1 MKKTAPGI
9 KKEMSDEV
17 RLQLGAAVWGMIKN
31 ALVAGLA
38 DRGMRLP
45 DEEVRFVTR
54 FMLEHLE
61 AKGQRIV
68 PVKATLDMHEAMRVA
83 LDEGKRLSVKWVKGK
98 TKQRWRYQAALD
110 AAPDWRLGYE
120 QERERAEAQLEAASI
135 PGIET

>member
-1 MKKTAPGI
+1 MKKNHSTMKRAL
-9 KKEMSDEV
+9 SDDV
-17 RLQLGAAVWGMIKN
+17 RLTLGVGLWGMVKN
-31 ALVAGLA
+31 ALAAGLA
-38 DRGMRLP
+38 DGGVKLP

-83 LDEGKRLSVKWVKGK
+83 LNEGKRMSLKWVQGK

-110 AAPDWRLGYE
+110 AAPDWRLGY
-120 QERERAEAQLEAASI
+120 QQDRERV
-135 PGIET
+135 ETQTLGDAL

>member
-1 MKKTAPGI
+1 MKKNHPGM
-9 KKEMSDEV
+9 KRALSDDA
-17 RLQLGAAVWGMIKN
+17 RLILGVGLWGMVKN
-31 ALVAGLA
+31 ALAAGLT
-38 DRGMRLP
+38 DRGVKLP

-83 LDEGKRLSVKWVKGK
+83 LDEGKRMSLKWVQGK

-110 AAPDWRLGYE
+110 AAPDWRLGYQ
-120 QERERAEAQLEAASI
+120 QETERALNSAKPE
-135 PGIET
+135 PGSPTGA